1 MINYHELARYG
12 FWGII
17 TVLVNFLSYVLL
29 IKIGVSY
36 IIANVISIIVSKT
49 FAYISNKYF
58 VFKNAENKI
67 SLKEIVKFIFARGT
81 SGLVDFF
88 GLIILV
94 SYIKMDEIYGKVI
107 IVIITTIINYIL
119 GKYFVFKSKGDIK

>member
-1 MINYHELARYG
+1 MINYHEIVRYG

-17 TVLVNFLSYVLL
+17 TVLVNFLSYVVL

-81 SGLVDFF
+81 SGVVDFF

-119 GKYFVFKSKGDIK
+119 GKYFVFKSKGGIK

>member
-36 IIANVISIIVSKT
+36 IIANIISIIVSKT

-67 SLKEIVKFIFARGT
+67 SLKEVVKFIFARGT